1 MTAPAIV
8 TSAAAGLGPIC
19 ADNTVNSGRNRL
31 PPALNRYVS
40 ESVIT
45 ASALRS
51 SVSMSCSIRP
61 TPSRTV
67 SANAASPKSMPATTV
82 AGVLTRPN
90 ILVSMETTAIGADLV
105 VVGAGPAGS
114 TAAAW
119 AARAGTDVLV
129 IDSASFPR
137 DKACGDGLTPRAVAE
152 LERMGLGD
160 WLDPRIPPRGL
171 RMSGFGGEVEVDWPG
186 PSFPSTGSA
195 VARLELDDRIRKVA
209 EDSGARM
216 LLGTKAV
223 AAHHDSSR
231 RVVSLTLADGTEV
244 GCRRLIVADGAR
256 SSLGRKQGRRWHQ
269 ETVYGVAARGYLTT
283 PRADD
288 PWLTSHLE
296 LRSPDGAVLPGYGWI
311 FPLGNGEVNIGVGAL
326 STSKRPADL
335 ALRPLISYYTA
346 LRRDE
351 WGFSGEPRAVSSALL
366 PMGGA
371 VSGVAGPNWMLIGDA
386 AACVNPL
393 NGEGIDYGLETGR
406 LAAELLDCRDLSS
419 AWPAVLSA
427 HYARGFSVAR
437 RLALLLTLPRFL
449 PSTGPLAMLSAFLMN
464 IAVRVMGNL
473 VTDEDEDWIARVWR
487 SAGAGS
493 RRLDQRPPFS

>member
-1 MTAPAIV
+1 MGMDS
-8 TSAAAGLGPIC
+8 SA
-19 ADNTVNSGRNRL
+19 DV
-31 PPALNRYVS
+31 
-40 ESVIT
+40 
-45 ASALRS
+45 
-51 SVSMSCSIRP
+51 
-61 TPSRTV
+61 
-67 SANAASPKSMPATTV
+67 
-82 AGVLTRPN
+82 
-90 ILVSMETTAIGADLV
+90 V

-114 TAAAW
+114 AAAAW
-119 AARAGTDVLV
+119 AARAGRDVLV
-129 IDSASFPR
+129 VDSANFPR

-152 LERMGLGD
+152 LERLGLGE
-160 WLDPRIPPRGL
+160 WLDARIRHRGL

-195 VARLELDDRIRKVA
+195 VARVELDDRIRKVA

-216 LLGTKAV
+216 RLGVKAV
-223 AAHHDSSR
+223 GVHHDSAG
-231 RVVSLTLADGTEV
+231 RVVSVVLADGAAAR
-244 GCRRLIVADGAR
+244 CRELIVADGAR
-256 SSLGRKQGRRWHQ
+256 STLGRVLGRRWHQ
-269 ETVYGVAARGYLTT
+269 QTVYGIAARGYLAT
-283 PRADD
+283 PRSEE

-335 ALRPLISYYTA
+335 ALRPLMSYYTD

-351 WGFSGEPRAVSSALL
+351 WGFTGQPRAVSSALL

-406 LAAELLDCRDLSS
+406 LAVEVLGSGDLSKV
-419 AWPAVLSA
+419 WPHSLQS
-427 HYARGFSVAR
+427 HYGRGFSVAR
-437 RLALLLTLPRFL
+437 RLALLLTFPRFL
-449 PSTGPLAMLSAFLMN
+449 PAAGPVAMRSTALME

-473 VTDEDEDWIARVWR
+473 VTDDDADAVARVWR
-487 SAGAGS
+487 RGGLVS
-493 RRLDQRPPFS
+493 RLADRRKPFS